1 MLSQQDRPMLLTTEL
16 GEDTLL
22 LHRLTGAEAVSLPFE
37 FRVGMLSENQQVD
50 LQSLLRT
57 SATISIALADGS
69 FRYINGTWR
78 QIEHIENGK
87 ENLAV
92 YEGILVPSLWF
103 LTLTS
108 DCRIFQ
114 NMTAPDIV
122 SKVLND
128 SGITDVKVSLQKTY
142 PQREYCVQYRETR
155 LQFVSRLLEDEGIF
169 YFFEHTSGKHTLVLA
184 DDPSAIA
191 DCPGQSSAEFSLQ
204 QKGWADEDG
213 VEDLQPRVSVYT
225 GKVSLNDY
233 DFEKPRNSLL
243 VNVGSK
249 DEFYDYPGNYSERS
263 DGDRISNIRLEQNE
277 VQRSTVNGKS
287 RCRAFLSGYKFKLNG
302 HFRGDADIEY
312 ALTSL
317 KHQAVDNRYFAADK
331 NLQPFVYSNTFEAI
345 PASNKLRP
353 MLVTPK
359 PVVKGVQTAVVVGKA
374 GEEIWVDQYGRVKVQ
389 FFWDRLGQSNE
400 NSSCWVRVSQTWA
413 GKGWGWVSLP
423 RIGQEVIVDFLEGDP
438 DRPIIIGR
446 VYNADQTTPYTL
458 PDNQTQTGIRSRSSK
473 GGGASNYNEI
483 LLEDKQGSEFL
494 SIHAEKDMKTS
505 VEHDDTQEVDNNRTI
520 TVKGTHTETITKD
533 TAIEITQGN
542 YSMTIDTGNETRTLK
557 QGNQSVTLNTGNISV
572 KCDLGSVTVEAMQ
585 SITLKVG
592 ANSIT
597 IDQSGVNIK
606 GLMVQISGETTT
618 QVSGEALL
626 TLKGGITMIN

>member
-1 MLSQQDRPMLLTTEL
+1 MLIATDLGDNEL
-16 GEDTLL
+16 V
-22 LHRLTGAEAVSLPFE
+22 LHRLSGAEAISSPFE
-37 FRVGMLSENQQVD
+37 FRIGMLSENQQID

-57 SATISIALADGS
+57 SATISIPLPDGS
-69 FRYINGTWR
+69 FRYINGAWR
-78 QIEHIENGK
+78 QIEHVENGK
-87 ENLAV
+87 EKLAV
-92 YEGILVPSLWF
+92 YEGVLVPSLWF
-103 LTLTS
+103 LSLTS

-122 SKVLND
+122 SKVLQD
-128 SGITDVKVSLQKTY
+128 SAITDVKVNLQKSY

-169 YFFEHTSGKHTLVLA
+169 YFFEHTSGKHTIVLA

-191 DCPGQSSAEFSLQ
+191 DCPGQSAADFSLH
-204 QKGWADEDG
+204 QKAWGDQDG
-213 VEDLQPRVSVYT
+213 VEELQPRASVYT
-225 GKVSLNDY
+225 GKVSLTDY

-249 DEFYDYPGNYSERS
+249 DEFYDYPGNYSDRS
-263 DGDRISNIRLEQNE
+263 DGDRISNIRLEQEE
-277 VQRSTVNGKS
+277 VQRNSVRGKS
-287 RCRAFLSGYKFKLNG
+287 RCRAFLPGYKFKLNG
-302 HFRGDADIEY
+302 HFRRDTDIEY

-317 KHQAVDNRYFAADK
+317 THEAVDNTYFASDK
-331 NLQPFVYSNTFEAI
+331 DLQPFVYSNVFEAI
-345 PASNKLRP
+345 PASNVLRP
-353 MLVTPK
+353 SLVTPK
-359 PVVKGVQTAVVVGKA
+359 PVVKGVQTAVVVGKS
-374 GEEIWVDQYGRVKVQ
+374 GEEIWVDSYGRVKVQ
-389 FFWDRLGQSNE
+389 FFWDRIGTNDE
-400 NSSCWVRVSQTWA
+400 NSSCWVRVSQAWA

-458 PDNQTQTGIRSRSSK
+458 PGNQTQTGIRTRSSK
-473 GGGASNYNEI
+473 GGGTSNYNEI
-483 LLEDKQGSEFL
+483 LFEDKQGSELL
-494 SIHAEKDMKTS
+494 SIHAEKDMNTS
-505 VEHDDTQEVDNNRTI
+505 VENDDTQTVDNNRTI

-592 ANSIT
+592 GNSIT
-597 IDQSGVNIK
+597 IDQSGINVK